1 MDRGLELI
9 KKVIQVAN
17 SSIGFEDRLQG
28 ILDLLV
34 RKEGVER
41 AVLLSQTPE
50 HEILELKKISPREVS
65 WNGRSFPMART
76 PIGEALQNRTP
87 ALIPHLNRK
96 EHKTLLR
103 NPLFKGFNSLIVQ
116 PVEDDNL
123 LYGVLCL
130 LSRKA
135 LQTDKDQWDLLD
147 LVARELAGII
157 RNSWVYT
164 ESKKRIA
171 ELSVLYQVGK
181 VIGSTLELNDLIE
194 RTVAITAQ
202 VINATGSALMILEKG
217 SETVM
222 VESEFGQVPSLVKKK
237 ILKDIVAQK
246 GNHLYN
252 QNNQNANY
260 PPGGLKPLP
269 VDEKIESGSE
279 KMDSLS
285 SFMCI
290 ALNFK
295 GPYQGRL
302 CVYEKILLGGDAAP
316 HFTEDDLS
324 VLSTI
329 GNIIAN
335 SLENA
340 LTFQKIEGLARKNEW
355 MVRNLSTLY
364 QIDSAMMTSAS
375 LKDLPQII
383 LEAITLKEGLG
394 FNRAILFLADEDRKF
409 LTPMAWSTQR
419 ESDQDPSLQKQEGLP
434 GNKLSGLL
442 VSQAAQ
448 TRNIRQEADQ
458 GVHTI
463 KVPLTKDSGV
473 LARTFLEGKTFL
485 IDHISE
491 DPRINK
497 ELVKRLSLDSFA
509 SIPIYAKDKVVGVI
523 EVDNFM
529 DNHPITEEDLYLL
542 SMLSHQAGLALE
554 NARLYAFIEK
564 TNEELKVVRERLI
577 DSEKM
582 VAIGEMASGLAHE
595 IRNPLVSIGG
605 FARRLYKKFPGDE
618 QVQSYFQVIINEVE
632 RLEKILNEITDFSQD
647 PRGNYKEWDLNQIV
661 EDALG
666 LIQRE
671 LDEGNIKVEKQW
683 GKVPKIFGDNSQLG
697 HVFYNLFLNS
707 CQAMS
712 QGGLLTVRTYLD
724 KGPDRVWVTCQIKDT
739 GGGIQP
745 DVLHNIFNPFFT
757 TKDHGSGLGLPI
769 VHKIVTR
776 HNGEVDID
784 NRPGEGASFLIKF
797 PTAKEARQYLRKIKI
812 MGEENH
818 ETDINR

>member
-34 RKEGVER
+34 RKEKIER
-41 AVLLSQTPE
+41 AVLLTVTPE
-50 HEILELKKISPREVS
+50 REVLELKKISPREVS
-65 WNGRSFPMART
+65 WDGCPFPMTKT

-87 ALIPHLNRK
+87 QFIPRLNRK
-96 EHKTLLR
+96 EHKVLLR
-103 NPLFKGFNSLIVQ
+103 NPLFKGFRSMIVQ

-123 LYGVLCL
+123 IYGVLCL
-130 LSRKA
+130 LSHTA
-135 LQTDKDQWDLLD
+135 LEPDQDQWPMIEM
-147 LVARELAGII
+147 VARELAGII

-181 VIGSTLELNDLIE
+181 VIGSTLELQDLIK

-202 VINATGSALMILEKG
+202 VINASGSALMIVEKG

-222 VESEFGQVPSLVKKK
+222 VESEFGQVPSQVKKK
-237 ILKDIVAQK
+237 ILKDIVNQK
-246 GNHLYN
+246 GD
-252 QNNQNANY
+252 QIVNA
-260 PPGGLKPLP
+260 PPGIRLP
-269 VDEKIESGSE
+269 RPPVEKSRPEPAKSPPIA
-279 KMDSLS
+279 

-290 ALNFK
+290 SLVFK

-302 CVYEKILLGGDAAP
+302 CVYEKIPLGGDLTH
-316 HFTEDDLS
+316 HFNEEDLS

-340 LTFQKIEGLARKNEW
+340 LTFQKIEGLARKNES

-364 QIDSAMMTSAS
+364 QIDSAMMSSAS

-394 FNRAILFLADEDRKF
+394 FNRAILFLAEEDKKI
-409 LTPMAWSTQR
+409 LTPRAWSIQR
-419 ESDQDPSLQKQEGLP
+419 ESGQDPSLRRSEGLT

-448 TRNIRQEADQ
+448 TRNARQEADEL
-458 GVHTI
+458 VHSI
-463 KVPLTKDSGV
+463 KIPIDKESGI

-485 IDHISE
+485 IDRIAE

-497 ELVKRLSLDSFA
+497 ELAKRLNLNSFA
-509 SIPIYAKDKVVGVI
+509 SIPIFAKDKVVGVI

-529 DNHPITEEDLYLL
+529 DQHPITEEDLYLL

-564 TNEELKVVRERLI
+564 TNEELKVARERLI

-582 VAIGEMASGLAHE
+582 VAIGEMAAGLAHE

-605 FARRLYKKFPGDE
+605 FVRRLHKKFPGDD

-632 RLEKILNEITDFSQD
+632 RLEKTLNEIMDFSQD
-647 PRGNYKEWDLNQIV
+647 PRGKYKEWDLNLIA
-661 EDALG
+661 EEALS
-666 LIQRE
+666 LIQRD
-671 LDEGNIKVEKQW
+671 LDEAHIQVDKHW
-683 GKVPKIFGDNSQLG
+683 GHVPKIFGDNRQLG

-707 CQAMS
+707 CQAMP
-712 QGGLLTVRTYLD
+712 QGGRLTIRTFLEKD
-724 KGPDRVWVTCQIKDT
+724 SDWEWVTCQIQDT

-745 DVLHNIFNPFFT
+745 EVLHNIFNPFFT

-776 HNGEVDID
+776 HNGTVDID
-784 NRPGEGASFLIKF
+784 NRPGEGVSFFIKF
-797 PTAKEARQYLRKIKI
+797 PSAKEARQYLRKIKVSR
-812 MGEENH
+812 EENH
-818 ETDINR
+818 ETDIDR

>member
-34 RKEGVER
+34 RKEKVER
-41 AVLLSQTPE
+41 VILLSLTPE
-50 HEILELKKISPREVS
+50 HELLELKKISPREVS
-65 WNGRSFPMART
+65 WDGRSFPIART
-76 PIGEALQNRTP
+76 PIAETLQNRKP
-87 ALIPHLNRK
+87 VLIPRLNRK
-96 EHKTLLR
+96 DHKALIK

-116 PVEDDNL
+116 PVDDDNL

-130 LSRKA
+130 LSRKD
-135 LQTDKDQWDLLD
+135 LKPGPDQWELLD
-147 LVARELAGII
+147 MVARELAGII

-181 VIGSTLELNDLIE
+181 VIGSTLELSDLIE

-202 VINATGSALMILEKG
+202 VINATGSALMILEKE
-217 SETVM
+217 SENVI
-222 VESEFGQVPSLVKKK
+222 VESEFGLVPALVKKK
-237 ILKDIVAQK
+237 VLKDIVNHK
-246 GNHLYN
+246 GNQIYS
-252 QNNQNANY
+252 QSANS
-260 PPGGLKPLP
+260 PAGDR
-269 VDEKIESGSE
+269 V
-279 KMDSLS
+279 SLS
-285 SFMCI
+285 PDNDNQPESAKTPPIFSFMCI

-295 GPYQGRL
+295 GPYRGRL
-302 CVYEKILLGGDAAP
+302 CVYEKIPLGGDSAS
-316 HFTEDDLS
+316 HFDEDDLS

-340 LTFQKIEGLARKNEW
+340 LTFQKIESLARKNES

-383 LEAITLKEGLG
+383 LESITLKEGLG
-394 FNRAILFLADEDRKF
+394 FNRAILFLADEDKKI
-409 LTPMAWSTQR
+409 LTPMAWSIQR
-419 ESDQDPSLQKQEGLP
+419 ESDPEGPLQKQEGLTASE
-434 GNKLSGLL
+434 LSGYL
-442 VSQAAQ
+442 VNQAAQ
-448 TRNIRQEADQ
+448 TRNGRREADQ
-458 GVHTI
+458 AVHNI
-463 KVPLTKDSGV
+463 KVPLNKDAGI

-485 IDHISE
+485 IDRISE

-497 ELVKRLSLDSFA
+497 ELAKRLNLDSFA
-509 SIPIYAKDKVVGVI
+509 SIPIYAKNKVVGVI

-529 DNHPITEEDLYLL
+529 DKHPITEEDLYLL

-554 NARLYAFIEK
+554 NARLYDFIEK
-564 TNEELKVVRERLI
+564 TNEELKVARERLI

-605 FARRLYKKFPGDE
+605 FVRRLYKRFPGDE
-618 QVQSYFQVIINEVE
+618 QVQSYFQVILNEVE
-632 RLEKILNEITDFSQD
+632 RLEKTLNEITDFSQD
-647 PRGNYKEWDLNQIV
+647 PRGNYREWDLNRIV
-661 EDALG
+661 EEALG

-683 GKVPKIFGDNSQLG
+683 GKVPKVFGDNRQLG

-707 CQAMS
+707 CQAMP
-712 QGGLLTVRTYLD
+712 QGGVLTIRTYLD
-724 KGPDRVWVTCQIKDT
+724 KGPDRDWVICQITDT

-784 NRPGEGASFLIKF
+784 NRPGEGVSFLIKF
-797 PTAKEARQYLRKIKI
+797 PSAKEARQYLRKIKI
-812 MGEENH
+812 IGEENH

>member
-9 KKVIQVAN
+9 KKVVQVAN
-17 SSIGFEDRLQG
+17 SSIGFEDRLQS

-34 RKEGVER
+34 RKEGVEQ
-41 AVLLSQTPE
+41 AVLLSITPE
-50 HEILELKKISPREVS
+50 HETLELKKISPGDVS
-65 WNGRSFPMART
+65 WDGRSFPIART
-76 PIGEALQNRTP
+76 PIIESLQNRTP
-87 ALIPHLNRK
+87 VLIPRLNRK

-103 NPLFKGFNSLIVQ
+103 NPLFRGFNSLIVQ

-130 LSRKA
+130 LSRKS
-135 LQTDKDQWDLLD
+135 LQPDKNQWELLD

-181 VIGSTLELNDLIE
+181 VIGSTLELKDLIE

-202 VINATGSALMILEKG
+202 VINATGSALMIVEKG
-217 SETVM
+217 SETVI
-222 VESEFGQVPSLVKKK
+222 VESEFGLVPSLVKKK
-237 ILKDIVAQK
+237 ILKNIVAQK
-246 GNHLYN
+246 GDHIFN
-252 QNNQNANY
+252 QSTNT
-260 PPGGLKPLP
+260 PSGVHKTLLP
-269 VDEKIESGSE
+269 DENIQSGSA
-279 KMDSLS
+279 KPDALS

-290 ALNFK
+290 PLNFK

-302 CVYEKILLGGDAAP
+302 CVYEKIPLGGDALP
-316 HFTEDDLS
+316 HFTEEDLS
-324 VLSTI
+324 ILSTI

-355 MVRNLSTLY
+355 MVRNLTTLY

-394 FNRAILFLADEDRKF
+394 FNRAILFLADESKKI
-409 LTPMAWSTQR
+409 LTPMAWSIQMA
-419 ESDQDPSLQKQEGLP
+419 SGQDPSLQKQEDLR

-442 VSQAAQ
+442 ISQAAQ
-448 TRNIRQEADQ
+448 KRNAHPEADQ
-458 GVHTI
+458 MVGI
-463 KVPLTKDSGV
+463 KVPINKDSGI

-491 DPRINK
+491 DPRISK
-497 ELVKRLSLDSFA
+497 EMAKRLSLDSFA

-529 DNHPITEEDLYLL
+529 DNHPITEQDLYLL

-564 TNEELKVVRERLI
+564 TNEELKVARERLI

-605 FARRLYKKFPGDE
+605 FVRRLYKKFPGDE

-632 RLEKILNEITDFSQD
+632 RLEKTLNEIMDFSQD
-647 PRGNYKEWDLNQIV
+647 PRGNYREWDLNRIV

-683 GKVPKIFGDNSQLG
+683 GKVPKIFGDNRQLG

-707 CQAMS
+707 CQAMP
-712 QGGLLTVRTYLD
+712 QGGRLTIRTYPV
-724 KGPDRVWVTCQIKDT
+724 KGPDRVWVTCQITDT

-784 NRPGEGASFLIKF
+784 NRPGEGVSFLIKF
-797 PTAKEARQYLRKIKI
+797 PSAKEAQQYLRKLKI
-812 MGEENH
+812 NGEENH

>member
-34 RKEGVER
+34 RKERVER
-41 AVLLSQTPE
+41 AVLLSLTPE

-65 WNGRSFPMART
+65 WDGRSLPLTKT
-76 PIGEALQNRTP
+76 PIGEILQTRKP
-87 ALIPHLNRK
+87 FLIPRLNRK
-96 EHKTLLR
+96 EHKALIR
-103 NPLFKGFNSLIVQ
+103 NPLFKGFNSLIVL

-135 LQTDKDQWDLLD
+135 LKPEPDQWELLD

-157 RNSWVYT
+157 RNSWIYA

-217 SETVM
+217 AETVI
-222 VESEFGQVPSLVKKK
+222 VESEFGLVPPLVKKK
-237 ILKDIVAQK
+237 ILQDIVSQK
-246 GNHLYN
+246 GNYIYN
-252 QNNQNANY
+252 QSANASSGGPITSSVEDENL
-260 PPGGLKPLP
+260 PGSAKSRP
-269 VDEKIESGSE
+269 S
-279 KMDSLS
+279 S
-285 SFMCI
+285 SFMST
-290 ALNFK
+290 ALKFK

-302 CVYEKILLGGDAAP
+302 CVYEKIPLGGETASL
-316 HFTEDDLS
+316 FTEEDLS
-324 VLSTI
+324 ILSTI

-394 FNRAILFLADEDRKF
+394 FNRAILFLADEDKKI
-409 LTPMAWSTQR
+409 LTPMAWSIQR
-419 ESDQDPSLQKQEGLP
+419 ESDLNGSLKKQESMT
-434 GNKLSGLL
+434 GNELSGFL
-442 VSQAAQ
+442 VNQAAQ
-448 TRNIRQEADQ
+448 TRNTRQEADQ
-458 GVHTI
+458 VVQAI
-463 KVPLTKDSGV
+463 KVPITKESGV
-473 LARTFLEGKTFL
+473 LARTFLEGRAFI
-485 IDHISE
+485 IDRISE

-497 ELVKRLSLDSFA
+497 ELAKRLSLDSFA

-529 DNHPITEEDLYLL
+529 DKRPITEEDLYLL

-554 NARLYAFIEK
+554 NARLYAYIEK
-564 TNEELKVVRERLI
+564 TNEELKVARERLI

-582 VAIGEMASGLAHE
+582 VAMGEMASGLAHE

-605 FARRLYKKFPGDE
+605 FVRRLYKKFPSDE

-632 RLEKILNEITDFSQD
+632 RLEKTLNEIMDFSQD
-647 PRGNYKEWDLNQIV
+647 PRGKYKEWDLNRIV
-661 EDALG
+661 EEALG

-683 GKVPKIFGDNSQLG
+683 GKIPKIFGDDRQLG

-707 CQAMS
+707 CQAMP
-712 QGGLLTVRTYLD
+712 QGGLLTIRTYVE
-724 KGPDRVWVTCQIKDT
+724 KRPDRIWVTCQIRDT
-739 GGGIQP
+739 GRGIQP

-757 TKDHGSGLGLPI
+757 TKDQGSGLGLPI

-776 HNGEVDID
+776 HNGEVNID
-784 NRPGEGASFLIKF
+784 NRPGEGVSFLIKF
-797 PTAKEARQYLRKIKI
+797 PSAKEARQYLRKKIIK
-812 MGEENH
+812 GEENH